1 MAIYVVYDRTTGKIV
16 HTHAQP
22 DDLPFNQE
30 RVLALVGRGLSKA
43 KLGTLVVD
51 PSQVKLETLYRVD
64 PKTRE
69 LQPTDEKGAAGFGFG
84 AATNVSNG
92 WPTSGFKI
100 SYAPGRGSKTSEG

>member
-22 DDLPFNQE
+22 DELPLTDE
-30 RVLALVGRGLSKA
+30 RVLALVDRGLRKA
-43 KLGTLVVD
+43 KLGTLVVN
-51 PSQVKLETLYRVD
+51 PSQIKLESLYRVD
-64 PKTRE
+64 PKTKE

-100 SYAPGRGSKTSEG
+100 SYAPGRGSKASEG